1 MDDHDMSYCL
11 QCWQLEELMKPS
23 LQSTFLLPTMQ
34 GLASHF
40 QYTITEHQSHMVKFV
55 LQLGIEDEASQLV
68 SLLPIHEYLFT

>member
-1 MDDHDMSYCL
+1 MSYCL
-11 QCWQLEELMKPS
+11 QQLEELMKPS

-40 QYTITEHQSHMVKFV
+40 QYTITERHMVKLV

-68 SLLPIHEYLFT
+68 SLLPIHDYLFT